1 MAEHFTAPKG
11 TYDVL
16 PDQQPARRWVI
27 ATAEAVFARYGY
39 RRIDTPAFEDTRLF
53 TRGVGDSTD
62 IVRKEM
68 YTFEDLGGR
77 SMTLRPE
84 GTAPVAR
91 AYVEH
96 GMRTLPQPVRLYYHS
111 PMFRYESPQSG
122 RYRQHYQL
130 GAEAFGSEAPELDA
144 EVVGVLAALYRE
156 LGLGGIE
163 LRLNSMGCRE
173 CRPGYS
179 AALRDYLQASS
190 GSLCGEC
197 GERAKLNPLRTF
209 DCKVP
214 GCKAAME
221 GAPRLPDYLC
231 PACARHHARVKA
243 CLAVQDIAFVEDHTL
258 VRGMDYYTRT
268 TFEFQ
273 SSVLDA
279 QSGIGGGGRYDDLVA
294 AIGGPDTPGVG
305 FGTGVE
311 RILLA
316 VSRSDVAAP
325 RQPAP
330 IAYLVSVGDD
340 TRDEVFVLAHQMRTQ
355 GLAVDLD
362 HMGRSAKGQM
372 KQAGRAGARY
382 ALIIGE
388 AEMAAGT
395 VTLRDLALGREGRY
409 SRSEATAVVAAA
421 SRGTTAP
428 DAEKVR
434 PATGAA
440 ETD

>member
-1 MAEHFTAPKG
+1 MADTFTAPKG

-16 PDQQPARRWVI
+16 PDQQPVRRWVI
-27 ATAEAVFARYGY
+27 GMAEEVFARYGY
-39 RRIDTPAFEDTRLF
+39 RRIDTPVFEDTRLF

-96 GMRTLPQPVRLYYHS
+96 GMHTLPQPVKLYYHS

-130 GAEAFGSEAPELDA
+130 GVEAFGSDAPELDA
-144 EVVGVLAALYRE
+144 EVIGVLAALYRE
-156 LGLGGIE
+156 LGLHGIE

-179 AALRDYLQASS
+179 DALRSHLQAASA
-190 GSLCGEC
+190 SLCSDC
-197 GERAKLNPLRTF
+197 AERAQLNPLRTF

-214 GCKAAME
+214 TCREALE

-231 PACARHHARVKA
+231 SLCAEHHARVKE
-243 CLAVQDIAFVEDHTL
+243 CLAMQGLSYVEDHTL

-273 SSVLDA
+273 SGVLGA

-294 AIGGPDTPGVG
+294 SIGGPDTPGVG

-316 VSRSDVAAP
+316 ISRSGVAGPAAP
-325 RQPAP
+325 IPTV
-330 IAYLVSVGDD
+330 YVVSVGEGPR
-340 TRDEVFVLAHQMRTQ
+340 TEVFALAHELRAK
-355 GLAVDLD
+355 GVSVELD
-362 HMGRSAKGQM
+362 YMGRSPKGQM
-372 KQAGRAGARY
+372 KQAGRMGARY
-382 ALIIGE
+382 AFIIGDSE
-388 AEMAAGT
+388 LSSAALT
-395 VTLRDLALGREGRY
+395 VRDLVSSEECQLPIHEAVALAEAS
-409 SRSEATAVVAAA
+409 SRAQHPTA
-421 SRGTTAP
+421 G
-428 DAEKVR
+428 
-434 PATGAA
+434 
-440 ETD
+440 

>member
-1 MAEHFTAPKG
+1 MAEPFTAPKG

-27 ATAEAVFARYGY
+27 ATAEKVFARYGY

-68 YTFEDLGGR
+68 YTFTDLGGR

-96 GMRTLPQPVRLYYHS
+96 GMHTLPQPVKLYYHS

-122 RYRQHYQL
+122 RYRQHHQL
-130 GAEAFGSEAPELDA
+130 GVEAFGSLAPELDA
-144 EVVGVLAALYRE
+144 EVIGVLAAVYFE
-156 LGLGGIE
+156 LGLAGIE
-163 LRLNSMGCRE
+163 LRLNSMGCRD

-179 AALRDYLQASS
+179 AALRDYLQGASA
-190 GSLCGEC
+190 SLCGEC
-197 GERAKLNPLRTF
+197 LERARINPLRTF

-214 GCKAAME
+214 ACRSALE
-221 GAPRLPDYLC
+221 GAPRLSDYLC
-231 PACARHHARVKA
+231 PACAEHHARVTS
-243 CLAVQDIAFVEDHTL
+243 CLQKQGLAFVEDHTL

-273 SSVLDA
+273 SSLLGA

-294 AIGGPDTPGVG
+294 AIGGPDIPGVG

-316 VSRSDVAAP
+316 VSRSEVQVPAAP
-325 RQPAP
+325 AP
-330 IAYLVSVGDD
+330 SAYLVALGDEA
-340 TRDEVFVLAHQMRTQ
+340 RSEVFALAHEMRAR
-355 GLAVDLD
+355 GAAVDLD
-362 HMGRSAKGQM
+362 YMARSAKGQM
-372 KQAGRAGARY
+372 KQAGRTGARY
-382 ALIIGE
+382 AVIIGD
-388 AEMAAGT
+388 AELASGT
-395 VTLRDLALGREGRY
+395 VTLRDLAGATERRV
-409 SRSEATAVVAAA
+409 SRAEAVALVTAAPTSAGVGAGA
-421 SRGTTAP
+421 SQDVKQGKEE
-428 DAEKVR
+428 D
-434 PATGAA
+434 
-440 ETD
+440 

>member
-1 MAEHFTAPKG
+1 MADPFLAPKG

-16 PDQQPARRWVI
+16 PEQQPVRRWVI
-27 ATAEAVFARYGY
+27 RTAEAVFARYGY

-68 YTFEDLGGR
+68 YTFDDLGGR

-96 GMRTLPQPVRLYYHS
+96 GMHTLPQPVKLYYHS

-130 GAEAFGSEAPELDA
+130 GIEAFGSQAPELDA
-144 EVVGVLAALYRE
+144 EVIGVLAALYGE
-156 LGLGGIE
+156 LGLTGIQ
-163 LRLNSMGCRE
+163 LRLNSMGCKA

-179 AALRDYLQASS
+179 AALREYLQAASD
-190 GSLCGEC
+190 SLCGEC
-197 GERAKLNPLRTF
+197 RERAQINPLRTF

-214 GCKAAME
+214 ACRVALE

-231 PACARHHARVKA
+231 PACAEHHARVKA
-243 CLAVQDIAFVEDHTL
+243 CLLVQGITFAEDHTL

-273 SSVLDA
+273 SSLLGA
-279 QSGIGGGGRYDDLVA
+279 QSGIGGGGRYDELVA
-294 AIGGPDTPGVG
+294 AIGGPETPGVG

-316 VSRSDVAAP
+316 VSRSEAVAVRAEAP
-325 RQPAP
+325 V
-330 IAYLVSVGDD
+330 AYLVSVGDD
-340 TRDEVFVLAHQMRTQ
+340 TRGEVFVLAHEMRAR
-355 GLAVDLD
+355 GIAVDLD
-362 HMGRSAKGQM
+362 YMGRSAKGQM
-372 KQAGRAGARY
+372 KQAGRQGARY
-382 ALIIGE
+382 AIIIGE
-388 AEMAAGT
+388 AEMTSGT
-395 VTLRDLALGREGRY
+395 VTLRDLATGEESKVPRGD
-409 SRSEATAVVAAA
+409 AVALAEFA
-421 SRGTTAP
+421 SGGSG
-428 DAEKVR
+428 
-434 PATGAA
+434 ATGG
-440 ETD
+440 

>member
-1 MAEHFTAPKG
+1 MAEPFTAPKG

-16 PDQQPARRWVI
+16 PEQQPVRRWVVG
-27 ATAEAVFARYGY
+27 TAEAVFARYGY
-39 RRIDTPAFEDTRLF
+39 HRIDTPTFEDTRLF

-96 GMRTLPQPVRLYYHS
+96 GMHTLPQPVKLYYHS

-130 GAEAFGSEAPELDA
+130 GIEAFGSPAPQLDA
-144 EVVGVLAALYRE
+144 EVIGVLATLYRE
-156 LGLGGIE
+156 LGLSGVQ

-179 AALRDYLQASS
+179 SALREYLQAAS

-197 GERAKLNPLRTF
+197 RERAQINPLRTF

-214 GCKAAME
+214 ACRLALG

-231 PACARHHARVKA
+231 PACAEHHARVKG
-243 CLAVQDIAFVEDHTL
+243 CLAVQGIAFIEDHTL

-273 SSVLDA
+273 SSLLGA

-294 AIGGPDTPGVG
+294 AIGGPDTSGVG

-316 VSRSDVAAP
+316 ISRSDAEAVAADVP
-325 RQPAP
+325 V
-330 IAYLVSVGDD
+330 AYLVSVGESA
-340 TRDEVFVLAHQMRTQ
+340 RDEVFALAHQMRTR
-355 GLAVDLD
+355 GVAVELD
-362 HMGRSAKGQM
+362 YVGRSAKGQM
-372 KQAGRAGARY
+372 KQAGRTRARY
-382 ALIIGE
+382 AAIIGE
-388 AEMAAGT
+388 AEMTTGI
-395 VTLRDLALGREGRY
+395 VTLRDLATGEERKVPRD
-409 SRSEATAVVAAA
+409 EAVALVEAA
-421 SRGTTAP
+421 SRGGG
-428 DAEKVR
+428 R
-434 PATGAA
+434 SAT
-440 ETD
+440 EIH